1 MTREA
6 RRREQR
12 AERKGRLDSDTVGR
26 FNEARRLPPDHPS
39 ATSASPLLTSPEQAH
54 RYLDLIRRSGVGAAI
69 EARLGDHPGRRSRLR
84 AEALLLAALLA
95 ASERQSYRRT
105 DLCAVLNGLDARV
118 AFRVGLCDRGTRTPI
133 SYSITHKQV
142 QRIESA
148 LADGWIAPDGQEWDL
163 HWFSQWILRATIP
176 REVATRITAV
186 AVDST
191 FVESWAPSKDYSR
204 EADPL
209 AAHRLASRDTPDLPE
224 PELAAPAR
232 AATGIGSIG
241 ADGRRQ
247 RSADPDARPGWRS
260 ATAKRPAGVALGYDL
275 HLACAARDS
284 NWGGHPGRLKLG
296 EPMPA
301 YIAALKLTPGST
313 DPGPIG
319 RRVVDDALSLAPN
332 IREVIADRGYTAKRR
347 SFVRPLHEQGLDI
360 VMDYTNTEIARPKA
374 MTVRGGTQ
382 PVIMHC
388 GTILPP
394 WLPDTLHAPP
404 PTMSST
410 ERSSFYD
417 SRSQWRWA
425 SHQNLGG
432 GKRQMLCP
440 QCAGR
445 VTTNAATRKPRKAQP
460 SPSAP
465 HLHIT
470 NLDTCCNGPTVFDVE
485 HLDAYQKIPYGTTAW
500 QYSYGRRNQIENVN
514 SQCKDKGGLKPGWI
528 RAFGLTRHTIAA
540 TILAAVYNLA
550 LTPKNRHDTPTTPAG
565 PDQPPEPPGVADTPQ
580 GPTNLR
586 APP

>member
-6 RRREQR
+6 RRREER

-148 LADGWIAPDGQEWDL
+148 LADGWIASDGQEWDL

-275 HLACAARDS
+275 HLKRLRGPRLQLGWPPGAANARRTDA
-284 NWGGHPGRLKLG
+284 GIHRGPKTHPRVNR
-296 EPMPA
+296 
-301 YIAALKLTPGST
+301 
-313 DPGPIG
+313 PGPHRPA
-319 RRVVDDALSLAPN
+319 RR
-332 IREVIADRGYTAKRR
+332 RR
-347 SFVRPLHEQGLDI
+347 RPL
-360 VMDYTNTEIARPKA
+360 ARAEHPRSH
-374 MTVRGGTQ
+374 RG
-382 PVIMHC
+382 PR
-388 GTILPP
+388 
-394 WLPDTLHAPP
+394 LHGQAAQLRTP
-404 PTMSST
+404 
-410 ERSSFYD
+410 
-417 SRSQWRWA
+417 
-425 SHQNLGG
+425 
-432 GKRQMLCP
+432 
-440 QCAGR
+440 
-445 VTTNAATRKPRKAQP
+445 ATRTRPR
-460 SPSAP
+460 
-465 HLHIT
+465 HRHGLH
-470 NLDTCCNGPTVFDVE
+470 E
-485 HLDAYQKIPYGTTAW
+485 HRNRPA
-500 QYSYGRRNQIENVN
+500 RR
-514 SQCKDKGGLKPGWI
+514 P
-528 RAFGLTRHTIAA
+528 
-540 TILAAVYNLA
+540 
-550 LTPKNRHDTPTTPAG
+550 
-565 PDQPPEPPGVADTPQ
+565 
-580 GPTNLR
+580 
-586 APP
+586 